1 MNKIPFFC
9 PALQFGDAAPWND
22 MHGNEWNGL
31 VLGQSKDNWSFL
43 LQQLQPANESVKA
56 ETGRTR
62 YVLLFA
68 DGSADKLVIEQ
79 EVTYVRY
86 LIGAVYYS
94 TSLAGLIALETL
106 AAIHLEII
114 AFSPLSTWL
123 LNIVWD
129 ASRTKLFC

>member
-1 MNKIPFFC
+1 M
-9 PALQFGDAAPWND
+9 
-22 MHGNEWNGL
+22 
-31 VLGQSKDNWSFL
+31 
-43 LQQLQPANESVKA
+43 
-56 ETGRTR
+56 
-62 YVLLFA
+62 LLFA

-114 AFSPLSTWL
+114 AFSPLST
-123 LNIVWD
+123 
-129 ASRTKLFC
+129 